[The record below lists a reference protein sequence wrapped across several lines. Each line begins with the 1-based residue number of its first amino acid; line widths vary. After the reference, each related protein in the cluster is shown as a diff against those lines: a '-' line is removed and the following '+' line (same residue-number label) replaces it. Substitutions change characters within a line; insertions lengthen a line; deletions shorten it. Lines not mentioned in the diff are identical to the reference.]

1 MKKLKELFG
10 RDELV
15 FGKRVYTNLESGGM
29 APDSTYI
36 SADKKRGSYDVI
48 WKYAGERD
56 GLAKYIYRVPE
67 YQNGLVT
74 GQVIGWSNILFSPEE
89 SACIFEKD
97 ITVKDIYIEVP
108 PIGEKFG
115 DTGRRFKG
123 ETLVLYFTPDNL
135 KKAKE
140 LRKTKFTEYLPAEL
154 LLDAEWGYEDDQYD
168 LGVMYRYGD
177 GVRKNYKEAA
187 KWFRKAAE
195 QGHTEAQYEL
205 GIMFYD
211 GIGVH
216 KDKAEAKK
224 WLDLAAKNGSPA
236 AESLLNEKF

>member
-1 MKKLKELFG
+1 
-10 RDELV
+10 
-15 FGKRVYTNLESGGM
+15 M
-29 APDSTYI
+29 APKSTYI

-56 GLAKYIYRVPE
+56 GLAKYIYQVPE

-74 GQVIGWSNILFSPEE
+74 GEVIGWSNILFSPEE

-97 ITVKDIYIEVP
+97 INVKDIYIEVP

-135 KKAKE
+135 KKAKK
-140 LRKTKFTEYLPAEL
+140 LRKTKFADYLPAEL
-154 LLDAEWGYEDDQYD
+154 LLDAEQ
-168 LGVMYRYGD
+168 GD
-177 GVRKNYKEAA
+177 
-187 KWFRKAAE
+187 
-195 QGHTEAQYEL
+195 TEAQYEL

-216 KDKAEAKK
+216 KDKAEAEK
-224 WLDLAAKNGSPA
+224 WLTLAFKKGSNEA
-236 AESLLNEKF
+236 EKFLNLHFN